1 MLKTPIALGFK
12 YFRSRDTGYL
22 SFYAL
27 ISIIGLSL
35 GVATLII
42 VLSVM
47 NGFEK
52 ELQNRI
58 LGVVPQ
64 LIIKKDAPFPVDQD
78 WIDQLDAMQ
87 NVNAHSP
94 YTQSEILIQNDNGTK
109 PMLLAGIYPELEK
122 DISILPDFVIAG
134 SIYDMLP
141 QEGIIIGSSLSQS
154 LNINLGDSLR
164 IFTGE
169 LRNTLFGSV
178 PRTLQ
183 VKVVGIFELKS
194 ELDTSLVL
202 AHHDLVAKLLRFPSG
217 YTQSIRIKPNDLF
230 NVTNIGYSVIDYE
243 DLNEKGYYFSTWYQT
258 HGTLFQA
265 IQLEKR
271 IIGLL
276 IFLIVTVACF
286 NILSNLVMTV
296 KAKEAD
302 IAILKTLHMQP
313 SHISLIFITQGLLI
327 GILGIVIGTILG
339 LLITPNIDAILAF
352 IEGITNRNVL
362 DAYFINYFPYYF
374 NLDQILLILGFSLA
388 VTLLFAWIPAQ
399 RATKILPAQVLRH
412 E

>member
-1 MLKTPIALGFK
+1 MLKTPISLGFK

-35 GVATLII
+35 GVATLVI

-47 NGFEK
+47 NGFER

-64 LIIKKDAPFPVDQD
+64 LIIKKDAPFSANQD
-78 WIDQLDAMQ
+78 WIEKLDTKQ
-87 NVNAHSP
+87 SVIAHSP
-94 YTQSEILIQNDNGTK
+94 YTQSEILIQTENGTK

-122 DISILPDFVIAG
+122 NISILPEFVVSG

-141 QEGIIIGSSLSQS
+141 QDGIVIGSSLSQF
-154 LNINLGDSLR
+154 LNIELGDSLR

-183 VKVVGIFELKS
+183 VKVVGIFELRS
-194 ELDTSLVL
+194 ELDISLVL
-202 AHHDLVAKLLRFPSG
+202 AHHDLVTKLLRFPTG
-217 YTQSIRIKPNDLF
+217 YTQSIRVKPDDLF
-230 NVTNIGYSVIDYE
+230 NVSEIGYSIIE
-243 DLNEKGYYFSTWYQT
+243 NIDLNEQGYYFSTWYQT

-276 IFLIVTVACF
+276 IFLIVAVACF

-302 IAILKTLHMQP
+302 IAILKTLHMKP

-327 GILGIVIGTILG
+327 GILGIVFGTILG
-339 LLITPNIDAILAF
+339 LLITPNIDAILVF
-352 IEGITNRNVL
+352 IEGLTNRNVL

-374 NLDQILLILGFSLA
+374 DQDQILLIISFSLA